1 MGYANRLAFVLMG
14 LSLGLVACGGRDAP
28 PPAAT
33 PDPAPPVDTQV
44 PAPTADTVARSLDD
58 YEQLAAAL
66 SAELGGQAAPEIVR
80 RDAVALLEIA
90 SGVTPA
96 FVAAQPHC
104 AEYMAAAL
112 AVRDALPMLDPE
124 TIERDYHAD
133 GVLPALGADGAVCY
147 HMKDLVVHPATVQ
160 VLLAQEPF
168 DREQAKREIDEAVA
182 HIAAVRVALQ
192 DPGAGD

>member
-1 MGYANRLAFVLMG
+1 MGYGTRLALMLMV

-33 PDPAPPVDTQV
+33 PAPAPPAAMQDT
-44 PAPTADTVARSLDD
+44 APTADTVARSLDV

-66 SAELGGQAAPEIVR
+66 SAELGGQALPEVVR
-80 RDAVALLEIA
+80 RDALALLEIA

-96 FVAAQPHC
+96 FVAAQPQC

-112 AVRDALPMLDPE
+112 KVRDALPTLDPE

-133 GVLPALGADGAVCY
+133 GALPALGADGAVCY

-192 DPGAGD
+192 GPAEGG

>member
-1 MGYANRLAFVLMG
+1 MEYGSRFAWTLMG
-14 LSLGLVACGGRDAP
+14 LGLSLAACGGRDAP

-33 PDPAPPVDTQV
+33 PDPAPPAATQDT
-44 PAPTADTVARSLDD
+44 APTADTVARSLDV

-66 SAELGGQAAPEIVR
+66 SAELGAEAAPDVVR
-80 RDAVALLEIA
+80 RDALALLEIA

-96 FVAAQPHC
+96 FVAAQPQC

-112 AVRDALPMLDPE
+112 KVRDALPTLDPE

-133 GVLPALGADGAVCY
+133 GALPALGADGTVCY
-147 HMKDLVVHPATVQ
+147 HMKDLVVHPATVL
-160 VLLAQEPF
+160 VLMAQEPF
-168 DREQAKREIDEAVA
+168 DGAQAKREIDEAVA

-192 DPGAGD
+192 GPAEGS